1 MVGKIF
7 SYQLRSKILGVAMQR
22 LNLTIPKLINE
33 FFVCLN
39 LFYFSDKIS
48 TYPKS
53 PAFSKGRP
61 SNRNG
66 AVVKVTR

>member
-7 SYQLRSKILGVAMQR
+7 SYQLRTKILGVALQR

-33 FFVCLN
+33 SLSFPI
-39 LFYFSDKIS
+39 FYFSDKIS
-48 TYPKS
+48 TGPKS